1 MKIITE
7 NKKSNNVKVSILI
20 STYNKGKF
28 IKKTLDSILN
38 QTFDLKKLEV
48 IVVDDCSTDDTLEVV
63 ASNLTNFYNYK
74 LVQLDQN
81 SGTPAQ
87 PRNLSIDLSRGK
99 YLMFIDGD
107 DWLPENAVET
117 LYNLLKKNKTDYA

>member
-20 STYNKGKF
+20 GTYNKGKF

-48 IVVDDCSTDDTLEVV
+48 IVVDDCSTDDTLKVV

-81 SGTPAQ
+81 
-87 PRNLSIDLSRGK
+87 
-99 YLMFIDGD
+99 
-107 DWLPENAVET
+107 
-117 LYNLLKKNKTDYA
+117 